1 MAGDYLQYKGKHSNK
16 TTDLDMPTGTP
27 SAFPNAIAVKSAAH
41 QLFIQK
47 IVLSITTHVAGDVYT
62 FDDDG
67 SGGVIASHID
77 VAAGATALDVITWDF
92 GPEGMALTVGANLDA
107 YHTTTGVARVHIEAY
122 EKLVTSISYLSGAS
136 LQ

>member
-1 MAGDYLQYKGKHSNK
+1 MAGDYLQYKGKFTNK
-16 TTDLDMPTGTP
+16 TVDIDMPTGTP
-27 SAFPNAIAVKSAAH
+27 STFPNAIAVKSASH

-47 IVLSITTHVAGDVYT
+47 ITLSITTHVAGDVYT

-67 SGGVIASHID
+67 SGGIIAHVLD
-77 VAAGATALDVITWDF
+77 EAEGAGVPDVITWDF

-107 YHTTTGVARVHIEAY
+107 SHTSTGVARVHIEAY
-122 EKLVTSISYLSGAS
+122 EKLGATIGYLAGAS